1 MSDRQLILDTVEEI
15 CADTKDIDE
24 VCMALEHSTIFITK
38 MVQDLVEEID
48 RLNNII
54 SELEK
59 WLKEKQILYGI
70 NQQGFSWG
78 VCGDALD
85 KLKELKEKE

>member
-24 VCMALEHSTIFITK
+24 VCMALEHSTIFIIK

-59 WLKEKQILYGI
+59 YFAKPNKFIERPERMKIL
-70 NQQGFSWG
+70 N
-78 VCGDALD
+78 

>member
-1 MSDRQLILDTVEEI
+1 MSKE
-15 CADTKDIDE
+15 DIDF
-24 VCMALEHSTIFITK
+24 LISI
-38 MVQDLVEEID
+38 QDLEQPDFDNACLERENNRLNKEID

-59 WLKEKQILYGI
+59 WLNDKIQESDLKGCSFEQTYITGKWNTYKKSL
-70 NQQGFSWG
+70 N
-78 VCGDALD
+78 